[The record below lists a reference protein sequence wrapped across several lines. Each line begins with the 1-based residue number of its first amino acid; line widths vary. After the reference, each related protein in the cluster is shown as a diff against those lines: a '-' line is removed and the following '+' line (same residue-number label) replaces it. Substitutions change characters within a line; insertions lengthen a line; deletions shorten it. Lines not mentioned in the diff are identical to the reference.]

1 MKTVWKF
8 YLGEEMSDVLENFET
23 DHVKHSIGGLGGHAL
38 RRATH
43 MIMAL
48 IPLIYYSR
56 GQDLAD
62 YVGLNP
68 EQLVSSV
75 VIVILLLEALRLKLG
90 IVIIGQREYEANQIS
105 ALAWGGFA
113 VALALL
119 ISPDGGKTGLNA
131 GLYGIPII
139 FGLTFVDPIMGEI
152 KRKKQDLKMA
162 IYVGLLT
169 SYAVWIGCHVWIET
183 PILASL
189 LLAPLTVAG
198 EVPKLRYIDDNAT
211 MVLFPLSALV
221 ILLPFL

>member
-1 MKTVWKF
+1 MNDLVN
-8 YLGEEMSDVLENFET
+8 GFET
-23 DHVKHSIGGLGGHAL
+23 DHVKHSIGGFGGHAL

-56 GQDLAD
+56 GEVLAD
-62 YVGLNP
+62 YVGLSP

-75 VIVILLLEALRLKLG
+75 VMTILILEGLRLRLG
-90 IVIIGQREYEANQIS
+90 IVIIGQREYEAQQIS

-119 ISPDGGKTGLNA
+119 ISPDDGKTGLEA

-152 KRKKQDLKMA
+152 KRKKRDLKMA
-162 IYVGLLT
+162 VYIGLIT
-169 SYAVWIGCHVWIET
+169 SYIVWIGCHFWIGT
-183 PILASL
+183 PILVSL
-189 LLAPLTVAG
+189 LLAPLTVLG
-198 EVPKLRYIDDNAT
+198 ELPSLKYIDDNAT
-211 MVLFPLSALV
+211 MVLIPLAALV
-221 ILLPFL
+221 ILLPFI

>member
-1 MKTVWKF
+1 MNDLVN
-8 YLGEEMSDVLENFET
+8 GFET
-23 DHVKHSIGGLGGHAL
+23 DHVKHSIGGFGGHAL

-56 GQDLAD
+56 GEVLAD
-62 YVGLNP
+62 YVGLSP

-75 VIVILLLEALRLKLG
+75 VMTILILEGLRLRLG
-90 IVIIGQREYEANQIS
+90 IVIIGQREYEAQQIS

-119 ISPDGGKTGLNA
+119 ISPDDGKTGLEA

-152 KRKKQDLKMA
+152 KRKKRDLKMA
-162 IYVGLLT
+162 IYIGLIT
-169 SYAVWIGCHVWIET
+169 SYIVWIGCHFWIGT
-183 PILASL
+183 PILVSL
-189 LLAPLTVAG
+189 LLAPLTVLG
-198 EVPKLRYIDDNAT
+198 ELPSLKYIDDNAT
-211 MVLFPLSALV
+211 MVLIPLAALV
-221 ILLPFL
+221 ILLPFI

>member
-1 MKTVWKF
+1 VND
-8 YLGEEMSDVLENFET
+8 LVNGFET
-23 DHVKHSIGGLGGHAL
+23 DHVKHSIGGFGGHAL

-56 GQDLAD
+56 GEVLAD
-62 YVGLNP
+62 YVGLSP

-75 VIVILLLEALRLKLG
+75 VMTILILEGLRLRLG
-90 IVIIGQREYEANQIS
+90 IVIIGQREYEAQQIS

-119 ISPDGGKTGLNA
+119 ISPDDGKTGLEA

-152 KRKKQDLKMA
+152 KRKKRDLKMA
-162 IYVGLLT
+162 VYIGLIT
-169 SYAVWIGCHVWIET
+169 SYIVWIGCHFWIGT
-183 PILASL
+183 PILVSL
-189 LLAPLTVAG
+189 LLAPLTVLG
-198 EVPKLRYIDDNAT
+198 ELPSLKYIDDNAT
-211 MVLFPLSALV
+211 MVLIPLAALV
-221 ILLPFL
+221 ILLPFI